1 MKKINILLLSV
12 NEEKKIKNF
21 PTDKWEFRKSNE
33 EVVVSTET
41 HQKGSKSKIKLS
53 ISKRDEYSY
62 MQLLGLN
69 INIAD
74 LIDTLSPAS
83 IEKCLSSLIRQ
94 INEKLYEE
102 YDFQI
107 IKNGENVNSVIDD
120 LKFAKNF
127 ILSVQENLFN

>member
-1 MKKINILLLSV
+1 
-12 NEEKKIKNF
+12 
-21 PTDKWEFRKSNE
+21 
-33 EVVVSTET
+33 
-41 HQKGSKSKIKLS
+41 
-53 ISKRDEYSY
+53 

-83 IEKCLSSLIRQ
+83 IEKCLSSLVRQ

-102 YDFQI
+102 YDLQI

-127 ILSVQENLFN
+127 ILAVQENLFN